1 MRELFQTI
9 NEYPWTT
16 IFSFVALLRLL
27 EMTYDFIVALIR
39 AFTGKPK

>member
-16 IFSFVALLRLL
+16 IFSFVALLCLL
-27 EMTYDFIVALIR
+27 ETTYDFIVTLVR
-39 AFTGKPK
+39 TFTGKPK